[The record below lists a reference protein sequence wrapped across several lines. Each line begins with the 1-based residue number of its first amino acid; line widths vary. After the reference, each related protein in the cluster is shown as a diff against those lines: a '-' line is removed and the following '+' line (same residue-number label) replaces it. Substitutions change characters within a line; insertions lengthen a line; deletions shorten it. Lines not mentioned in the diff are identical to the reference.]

1 MSLPLTRP
9 KSLQALVASASA
21 YNSSTVNSAYLT
33 RRGLPWQKRALA
45 YLDLIPEL
53 SYSSRFYARMLRPL
67 RIYPGKLR
75 ADGTVE
81 PILDGQPVDMLN
93 RLKAKD
99 GTIKPILSNYGRLM
113 FSTGEGNLLGL
124 NIDTEDE
131 YWSFVWNEEVEVEMS
146 GGEVKSI
153 IHKPYG
159 NVDPVEY
166 SPSQARAYRMWTPHP
181 AKSGAAD
188 SPMRSVLDI
197 AEELIALTQAVRS
210 TATSRTVAGLLLM
223 PVEMAPPPAEVTGDE
238 DEEGDVFVDE
248 MLQHLE
254 SQIENAGSAG
264 ASAPWVLWG
273 AYELIDKIRMVQL
286 HDPQTDYM
294 EKELRLEAVQ
304 RMARG
309 MDFPAEFLLGLAS
322 ANHWAAKQ
330 IIDDMWISHGQG
342 IASQFV
348 GDINDA
354 YLRPGL
360 REIDYPGWEDVI
372 VAYDESEVV
381 VPADQSADADA
392 AADRGYISAEGYR
405 KLKNIPEN
413 YAPSKEEH
421 EEWLAIKMKNE
432 GLLGIE
438 KPAEAPKDASE
449 GPPPAGPEGDSGRQ
463 TRVTAAAEA
472 AAAELMEITSLSS
485 QSLESYPMELGA
497 AEMALARCRELAGIR
512 LKLKERKFPEYFAH
526 VNGAPDSEVAS
537 IVGVEILE
545 PLETNAL
552 LLVGGGAD
560 ALQTVLSSSCGY
572 TSQQANVI
580 AEMVESYAART
591 LFKSGHPTLPSGFA
605 AQFVRAKEASNVS
618 D

>member
-1 MSLPLTRP
+1 MALPLTRP
-9 KSLQALVASASA
+9 RKAPGLVASASSYNA
-21 YNSSTVNSAYLT
+21 ATANSSYLT

-75 ADGTVE
+75 GDGTVE
-81 PILDGQPVDMLN
+81 PILDGPPVDMLN

-99 GTIKPILSNYGRLM
+99 GTVKPILNNYGRLM
-113 FSTGEGNLLGL
+113 FATGEGNLLGL

-131 YWSFVWNEEVEVEMS
+131 YWSFVWNEEVEVEMT
-146 GGEVKSI
+146 GNAVKKI

-166 SPSQARAYRMWTPHP
+166 SPTQARAYRMWTPHP
-181 AKSGAAD
+181 ARSGAAD
-188 SPMRSVLDI
+188 SPMRSVLEI
-197 AEELIALTQAVRS
+197 AEELIALTAAVRS
-210 TATSRTVAGLLLM
+210 TATSRTVSGMLLM
-223 PVEMAPPPAEVTGDE
+223 PLEMAPPPAEVTGDE

-248 MLQHLE
+248 MLEHLE

-273 AYELIDKIRMVQL
+273 AYELLDRIRMVQL

-294 EKELRLEAVQ
+294 ERDLRLEAVQ

-309 MDFPAEFLLGLAS
+309 MDFPAEFLLGLS
-322 ANHWAAKQ
+322 TANHWAAKQ
-330 IIDDMWISHGQG
+330 IIDDMWLSHGQG

-348 GDINDA
+348 GDVNDA

-360 REIDYPGWEDVI
+360 RGIDYPSWEDVV
-372 VAYDESEVV
+372 VAYDESDVV

-392 AADRGYISAEGYR
+392 AKKLGEISGMGYR

-421 EEWLAIKMKNE
+421 DEWLAIQLKDQSILGNE
-432 GLLGIE
+432 Q
-438 KPAEAPKDASE
+438 PAPDPTE
-449 GPPPAGPEGDSGRQ
+449 GPPPPGPEGDSGRK
-463 TRVTAAAEA
+463 TRVTASAETDYLV
-472 AAAELMEITSLSS
+472 EP
-485 QSLESYPMELGA
+485 YPIELGA

-512 LKLKERKFPEYFAH
+512 LKRKEGSCPEFFVG
-526 VNGAPDSEVAS
+526 VNGAPDGEIAAT
-537 IVGVEILE
+537 VGFEILE
-545 PLETNAL
+545 RLSTNATK
-552 LLVGGGAD
+552 LVEGGAD
-560 ALQTVLSSSCGY
+560 TLQTVLSSSCGY
-572 TSQQANVI
+572 TSQQASVV